1 MTIAV
6 CFARTAE
13 RDILNESIW
22 WRTNRPANP
31 ELFDE
36 DLARAVALLRTFPDA
51 GERARTRRYKRARV
65 IVLTE
70 TGHLL
75 VYRRETKTRVRVL
88 ALFGSK
94 KTETRP

>member
-31 ELFDE
+31 ELFDW
-36 DLARAVALLRTFPDA
+36 LLQQ
-51 GERARTRRYKRARV
+51 RRR
-65 IVLTE
+65 
-70 TGHLL
+70 
-75 VYRRETKTRVRVL
+75 
-88 ALFGSK
+88 
-94 KTETRP
+94 